1 LDENIKKVREEL
13 EEEQRK
19 NATYEF
25 QMNELKEQLEELAPL
40 REVEMDGLEPAKV
53 KELSQQVTD
62 LEDTRNH
69 QAALIEKL
77 ETKISNAEAQAM
89 EFKGKVKK
97 MILLFFFFSL
107 VQWTRFSLFQ
117 VLTSIAT
124 SFSMTS

>member
-1 LDENIKKVREEL
+1 MDENIKKVREEL